1 MTDHDRRNSEVKRI
15 QAENDK
21 LETLP
26 EDLALE
32 LVMDMS
38 EPDPK
43 KRKYRGL
50 LNPLRVDH
58 ILARLR
64 PTLTTTGATIPGATY
79 ETIIE
84 EEMAHLDAKAAKW
97 DLDREAVSWIQ
108 CSIFM
113 AEFSRWIRKRAAD
126 KSAGGLEIG
135 TAAAIYN
142 SKTEEVEICYN
153 PRFMASIAEERQGN
167 GVEPRGAMVNE
178 HEQFHL
184 MLQHVTARRREPH
197 SLWNIATDLA
207 INSLIIRGD
216 TPSRGAPMLLY
227 PGVMMKGPIDPS
239 LPKEVIEAREK
250 LSKII
255 FELPQEQAS
264 EWYFNRLKSESEK
277 EGYTWG
283 KKGMKIPGAPKPGG
297 DGEGEDEGWTL
308 FPSDEHG
315 GWDDIPEELRDIVE
329 GKIKHALRKAASKA
343 DGSPSGWGNIPAELR
358 EEIRAY
364 AFGSVDWKAL
374 LRNFCGNLRTGERS
388 RSIKRVDRRFPYIH
402 PGLKRGRNPS
412 VLVLVDQSGSVSD
425 EVLSRFFGALDGLA
439 RKMTFDVVPFDYSV
453 AVADSFEWK
462 RGQKPALKRVR
473 GGGTSFDAAIE
484 YANDPRNRGKWEG
497 VILLTDGE
505 CSRPRACRNK
515 LAWVIAPGHKLAFN
529 KNDNE
534 ILVQMGD
541 KDKEGKSGW

>member
-1 MTDHDRRNSEVKRI
+1 MSDHDRRNSEVKRL
-15 QAENDK
+15 QEENDK
-21 LETLP
+21 LEKIPNDFALKLA
-26 EDLALE
+26 EKHLLNSARVDEVMRLLALGT
-32 LVMDMS
+32 S
-38 EPDPK
+38 EDDIIK
-43 KRKYRGL
+43 SETEWLDKR
-50 LNPLRVDH
+50 
-58 ILARLR
+58 
-64 PTLTTTGATIPGATY
+64 
-79 ETIIE
+79 
-84 EEMAHLDAKAAKW
+84 AAKW

-113 AEFSRWIRKRAAD
+113 AEFSRWIRKRAGD
-126 KSAGGLEIG
+126 KSSGGLSIG

-142 SKTEEVEICYN
+142 FKTEEVEICYN

-184 MLQHVTARRREPH
+184 MLQHVTSRRREPH

-207 INSLIIRGD
+207 INSLILRGD

-227 PGVMMKGPIDPS
+227 PGVMGKGPVDPTY
-239 LPKEVIEAREK
+239 PKEVQEAREK
-250 LSKII
+250 LNKII

-264 EWYFNRLKSESEK
+264 EWYFNKLKSESEK

-283 KKGMKIPGAPKPGG
+283 KKGMKVPGAPKPGEGLGGEPG
-297 DGEGEDEGWTL
+297 DGDEGWVL
-308 FPSDEHG
+308 WPSDQHG

-343 DGSPSGWGNIPAELR
+343 DGSASGWGNIPSELR

-364 AFGSVDWKAL
+364 AFGSVDWKAV

-425 EVLSRFFGALDGLA
+425 EVLSRFFGALDGLS
-439 RKMTFDVVPFDYSV
+439 RKMTFDVVPFDHTV
-453 AVADSFEWK
+453 ASADKFEWK
-462 RGQKPALKRVR
+462 RGQKPQLQRVR

-497 VILLTDGE
+497 VIMLTDGE
-505 CSRPRACRNK
+505 CSQPRACRAK
-515 LAWVIAPGHKLAFN
+515 LCYVIAPAHKLMF
-529 KNDNE
+529 KE
-534 ILVQMGD
+534 REGEMVVQMSD
-541 KDKEGKSGW
+541 KDTKGGTW